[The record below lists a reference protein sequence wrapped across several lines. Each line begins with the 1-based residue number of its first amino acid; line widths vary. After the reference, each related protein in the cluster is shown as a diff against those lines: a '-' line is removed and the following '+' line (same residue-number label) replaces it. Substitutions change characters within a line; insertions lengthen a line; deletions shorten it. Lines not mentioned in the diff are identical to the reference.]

1 MERQILCFNSRMED
15 SRDILTFKQITDRLL
30 SLPNCAIRD
39 GGDYYQNL
47 HGYVHLR
54 IEIVQGEQNPKL
66 STQCRMIKENCLYLL
81 KNYDRFK
88 KGAVNTKI
96 KK

>member
-1 MERQILCFNSRMED
+1 MENHANV
-15 SRDILTFKQITDRLL
+15 LTFSEITTLL
-30 SLPNCAIRD
+30 LAKPNCAIRD

-47 HGYVHLR
+47 HGYVQLR